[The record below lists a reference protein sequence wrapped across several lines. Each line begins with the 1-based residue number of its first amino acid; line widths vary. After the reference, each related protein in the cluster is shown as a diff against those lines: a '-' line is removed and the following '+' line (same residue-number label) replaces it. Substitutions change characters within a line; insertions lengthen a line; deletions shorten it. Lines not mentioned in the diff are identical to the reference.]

1 MRPSLLNPE
10 QAAKV
15 LQMDSRTLIYWA
27 RRRDV
32 PAHPMGEGKRKMWR
46 FVESELVE
54 WVKGQGNGSPSRPL
68 EATMETAI
76 GAHVRRNRMS
86 RFQQGSLLKLKRKN
100 SPDVWVFRW
109 YDETDDKRTYKK
121 RTLGTVID
129 LPQRWMQKKPWPN
142 FAPTLTSRS
151 GCR

>member
-1 MRPSLLNPE
+1 MKPPLLNPE

-27 RRRDV
+27 RRGYV

-54 WVKGQGNGSPSRPL
+54 WVKGQGNGSPSRPP

-76 GAHVRRNRMS
+76 GAHVRR
-86 RFQQGSLLKLKRKN
+86 
-100 SPDVWVFRW
+100 
-109 YDETDDKRTYKK
+109 
-121 RTLGTVID
+121 I
-129 LPQRWMQKKPWPN
+129 
-142 FAPTLTSRS
+142 A
-151 GCR
+151 